1 MKNKFNIP
9 VIIDKLSNR
18 NPTYRN
24 YGRDIIEHFINDINN
39 NDYLI
44 KLYARFK
51 NVPTQTGIKLR
62 YLNKRI

>member
-9 VIIDKLSNR
+9 IILDKLSNR

-24 YGRDIIEHFINDINN
+24 RGRDIIEHFINDTNN
-39 NDYLI
+39 NNYVI
-44 KLYARFK
+44 KMYSRFK
-51 NVPTQTGIKLR
+51 NVPTQTGIELR